1 MTRLFFL
8 ILGAILV
15 SLQGYAW
22 GPLGHVY
29 IAEQITDRSD
39 ADTLFG
45 AIIPD
50 LGQMVFDDRAVSVDI
65 RRATHFHHDALPLDS
80 PFAEG
85 FWTHNQQWGGDAFA
99 HFYFVPGTEEI
110 VFGYVD
116 TRAEQLAGEFGLEQ
130 RQCGI
135 YIHMAVDYSLR
146 RDHGRQL
153 GFDLLMAVLSA
164 DPALHEHIGE
174 VFAPLVVEGGSAL
187 SQEEAH
193 ARLVQSAWLFR
204 AFMAFYSSQMAAD
217 TDWLKAVLPIGAML
231 YSRVDYVTS
240 VALFTRALELCE
252 DYQAEFDRT
261 IPITKAELDEAR
273 SHADGT
279 KENQVRGIK

>member
-1 MTRLFFL
+1 MTRFWFL
-8 ILGAILV
+8 ILGAMFA
-15 SLQGYAW
+15 SLQGHAW

-29 IAEQITDRSD
+29 IAEESTDRSD
-39 ADTLFG
+39 VETLFG
-45 AIIPD
+45 AVIPD
-50 LGQMVFDDRAVSVDI
+50 LGKMVFDNSPLSADI
-65 RRATHFHHDALPLDS
+65 RWATHFHHDALPLDS

-99 HFYFVPGTEEI
+99 HFYFVPGTEDI

-116 TRAEQLAGEFGLEQ
+116 TRAEQLADEFGLEP
-130 RQCGI
+130 RQCVI

-153 GFDLLMAVLSA
+153 GFDLLMAVLFA

-174 VFAPLVVEGGSAL
+174 VFAPLIVEGGSAL

-217 TDWLKAVLPIGAML
+217 TDWLKTVLPIGAML

-261 IPITKAELDEAR
+261 IPITKAKLDEAR
-273 SHADGT
+273 SQTGDV
-279 KENQVRGIK
+279 KEIRVGGIQ